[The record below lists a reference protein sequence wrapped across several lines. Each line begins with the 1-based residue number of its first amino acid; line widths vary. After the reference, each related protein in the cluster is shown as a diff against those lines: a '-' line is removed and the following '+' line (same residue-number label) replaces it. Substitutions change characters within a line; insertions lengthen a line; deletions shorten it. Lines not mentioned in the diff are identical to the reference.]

1 MPELQ
6 DHASKPGRNGLRG
19 VSANPVVGRA
29 LLASLSAVGL
39 PEHSCSTRLND
50 QGAGSLPSLSELR
63 HSLAS
68 LSATFTN
75 QPGGWVIEK
84 VSARVWRKGNTCS
97 VGATHMGHGH
107 ARSSSKVG
115 TDDQVGQSDL
125 RKSLIGHIINTTND
139 CSYEVAQAY
148 QAAGRGVMRQPA
160 HPHRG
165 FCVLPSPSLAGRQEP
180 HP

>member
-19 VSANPVVGRA
+19 VSPNPVAGSA
-29 LLASLSAVGL
+29 PKASLSAVRL
-39 PEHSCSTRLND
+39 PALSCSTRLDD
-50 QGAGSLPSLSELR
+50 QGAGTLPNLSESR

-68 LSATFTN
+68 LSAPFTN

-107 ARSSSKVG
+107 ARPSSEVG
-115 TDDQVGQSDL
+115 TDVAVGQSDL
-125 RKSLIGHIINTTND
+125 RKSLMYHIINTTND

-148 QAAGRGVMRQPA
+148 QAAGAVVQRQPA

-165 FCVLPSPSLAGRQEP
+165 FCVLPSPAVAGRQEP